1 MAVKAHRF
9 TQCGRRVRDD
19 PGAIRRVDAERM
31 QHERMH
37 EYHIA
42 HTTGQ
47 LHEIGALLDNLC
59 CGKTSLSRR
68 WIIATMTL
76 RVLGEP
82 SRYMR
87 RRIGRDERASCP
99 GDHVREQRRDQQSLV
114 WRVLWKSRRV
124 QLNHLSPDVMET

>member
-1 MAVKAHRF
+1 
-9 TQCGRRVRDD
+9 
-19 PGAIRRVDAERM
+19 M

-68 WIIATMTL
+68 WMIATLTL

-82 SRYMR
+82 SRHMR
-87 RRIGRDERASCP
+87 WRIGGNKSASCP
-99 GDHVREQRRDQQSLV
+99 WDHVREQRRDEQCLV
-114 WRVLWKSRRV
+114 RRVLWECKRV
-124 QLNHLSPDVMET
+124 QF